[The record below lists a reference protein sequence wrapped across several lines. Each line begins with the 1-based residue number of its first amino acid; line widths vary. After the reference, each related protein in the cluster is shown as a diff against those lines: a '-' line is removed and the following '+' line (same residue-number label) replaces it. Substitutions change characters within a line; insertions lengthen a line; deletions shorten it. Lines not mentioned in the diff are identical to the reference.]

1 MPPHRYI
8 RIGWFN
14 RQTKE
19 NGAGEWVLSIN
30 MEYLKRHATSLNKK
44 YLYIMHWV
52 EEQHTGSPAKAI
64 NLNTNIYHNNSN
76 FATASLPPPPSS
88 GPPPPAPYPPPYP
101 LPPAPPDRNV
111 STSTSSTHP
120 SAPPSDNITQHLYG
134 DP

>member
-30 MEYLKRHATSLNKK
+30 IEYLKRHATNLNKK

-88 GPPPPAPYPPPYP
+88 APPPPAPYPPPYP

-111 STSTSSTHP
+111 CTSTSSP
-120 SAPPSDNITQHLYG
+120 IRQRPPSDNITQHLYG